1 MHVLLANKLGA
12 LGVLIS
18 DRVEGSLHGLSP
30 SAAAVLSMLHFK
42 PGLNS
47 AGLAAVCDVRQPTI
61 VRLLDGLAR
70 QGLVERGEPQGR
82 ATPLSV
88 TPFGRDRADAVQ
100 QARLTAL
107 DALLSA
113 LDDDERATFETLV
126 DKILAGATESR
137 AMART
142 TCRLCEHDL
151 CAPAVCPVGLRA
163 DEVES
168 GGDDP
173 TAADARSTP

>member
-1 MHVLLANKLGA
+1 MQVLTANKLGA
-12 LGVLIS
+12 LGVMIS
-18 DRVEGSLHGLSP
+18 DRVEGTLHGLSP

-42 PGLNS
+42 PALNS
-47 AGLAAVCDVRQPTI
+47 AGLAAICDVRQPTV
-61 VRLLDGLAR
+61 VRLLDGLVR
-70 QGLVERGEPQGR
+70 QGLVERGEPEGR

-88 TPFGRDRADAVQ
+88 TPLGRERAEAVQ

-113 LDDDERATFETLV
+113 LDDDEQATFGALV
-126 DKILAGATESR
+126 DKILAGATDSR

-151 CAPAVCPVGLRA
+151 CAPGVCPVGLRA
-163 DEVES
+163 DQVES
-168 GGDDP
+168 GGAEPVAFD
-173 TAADARSTP
+173 TRSTP